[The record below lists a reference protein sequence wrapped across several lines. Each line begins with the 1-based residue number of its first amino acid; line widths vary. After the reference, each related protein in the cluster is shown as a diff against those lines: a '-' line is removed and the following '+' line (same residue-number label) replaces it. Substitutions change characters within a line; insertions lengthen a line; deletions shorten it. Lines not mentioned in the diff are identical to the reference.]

1 MLDLIT
7 KSKIRQR
14 IILLFINN
22 KGKEYYINEIAR
34 LVNTTAGTTQRELNK
49 LLQNDF
55 VLHERKGN
63 MVLFRLNETNPLF
76 KEIEFI
82 INKTIGIEGT
92 LRLELQ
98 KIKGLEYA
106 FIFGSYAKGD
116 FKANSDVDLYVLG
129 DVDDEKLHT
138 ILRKAEKILHREINP
153 HMSTVH
159 EFKHKL
165 KKSYFEKEILGK
177 YILIA
182 GDQNEFTK
190 ITKGA

>member
-1 MLDLIT
+1 M
-7 KSKIRQR
+7 
-14 IILLFINN
+14 
-22 KGKEYYINEIAR
+22 
-34 LVNTTAGTTQRELNK
+34 
-49 LLQNDF
+49 
-55 VLHERKGN
+55 
-63 MVLFRLNETNPLF
+63 
-76 KEIEFI
+76 
-82 INKTIGIEGT
+82 
-92 LRLELQ
+92 
-98 KIKGLEYA
+98 
-106 FIFGSYAKGD
+106 
-116 FKANSDVDLYVLG
+116 LG